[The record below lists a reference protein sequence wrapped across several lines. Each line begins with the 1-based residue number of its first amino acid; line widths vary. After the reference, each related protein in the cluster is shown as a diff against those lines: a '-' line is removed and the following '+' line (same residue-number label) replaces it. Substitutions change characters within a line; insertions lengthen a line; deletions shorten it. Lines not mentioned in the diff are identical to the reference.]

1 MVLRPWSFLLIAT
14 RIPRAIY
21 SFCRGR
27 VLVLF
32 TVGIPAA
39 YSTPIYCT
47 LVMTVIIYG
56 KMSSWTAQLCLIYSS
71 VHVVNT
77 RLPSHQIIKS
87 KRRRRSPRV
96 SSSGCIKLLFNLCQI
111 FTYITKKAMA
121 EAIILNISIGIVPFL
136 VSYSG
141 HLYCIRNIQPLWAQ
155 QVKQLLPNLL

>member
-1 MVLRPWSFLLIAT
+1 MLRPWSFLLIAT

-39 YSTPIYCT
+39 YSTPIYST

-111 FTYITKKAMA
+111 FKHLAILVNGKKVVCFWN
-121 EAIILNISIGIVPFL
+121 IICIKDLHYSVNEMQNFL
-136 VSYSG
+136 
-141 HLYCIRNIQPLWAQ
+141 
-155 QVKQLLPNLL
+155 